1 MNKNLVL
8 TKFKKFTWHNLLA
21 NSEDEIRY
29 LRENFNFASA
39 HLTDCTTP
47 PSRPKIEFN
56 DNYIFVVLLFP
67 VYNRKTGLISAR
79 EIDVFLSS
87 DSIVTVHTNEVPA
100 LRDLPEKL
108 LAQPE
113 LHFKYQNASALAL
126 FLGLLEELLISLYPM
141 LNHVAWDT
149 DTLESQLFTGH
160 EREIIHRILATKKN
174 IVDIRKSMQGYRNV
188 VAEIAHHYHDY
199 FGPIKLES
207 NFTELMNRSDDI
219 WDQLENH
226 KSTIDAVQQ
235 TNESLISFSLS
246 GIMKTLT
253 VFSVIIFPLTLL
265 ATIFSMKVEGGMPFI
280 DSSFG
285 FWKVIFLLVILTT
298 VMLYYFKKHRWL

>member
-1 MNKNLVL
+1 MNNNLIL
-8 TKFKKFTWHNLLA
+8 TKFKKFDWHNILA
-21 NSEDEIRY
+21 NGEEEIRY
-29 LRENFNFASA
+29 LRENFSFLSA
-39 HLTDCTTP
+39 HLNDCTTP

-56 DNYIFVVLLFP
+56 DNYIFIVLLFP

-79 EIDVFLSS
+79 EIDVFLSK
-87 DSIVTVHTNEVPA
+87 DFLVTTHTNEVPA
-100 LRDLPEKL
+100 LRDLPDKL
-108 LAQPE
+108 QKLPE
-113 LHFKYQNASALAL
+113 LHFKYKNASALSL
-126 FLGLLEELLISLYPM
+126 FLGLLDELLLSLYPM

-149 DTLESQLFTGH
+149 DTLENQLFTGH
-160 EREIIHRILATKKN
+160 EQEIIHRILATKKN

-199 FGPIKLES
+199 FGATKLEA
-207 NFTELMNRSDDI
+207 NFNILINRSNDI

-235 TNESLISFSLS
+235 TNESLISFNLS
-246 GIMKTLT
+246 GIMRTLT

-280 DSSFG
+280 NSQFG
-285 FWKVIFLLVILTT
+285 FWIIIFLMIILTSG
-298 VMLYYFKKHRWL
+298 MLYFFKKNRWL